1 MNALDVLLQ
10 SKQQRSTTPHHSQ
23 KRRLFLHRPS
33 ARRKISG
40 FGEQESGNNAL
51 DVLLQSDQRNTTPL
65 KSQKRRRSV
74 ENNGNY
80 PSSSESSSSESSSS
94 RFVVCPCCQTSVI
107 SHFVN
112 DHVDQCLKGAIPT
125 PLIEQPNSPSGLESG
140 NAELPDQSTLIDF
153 VESVNGAESESLE
166 YTQEVQINIQ
176 TDNSIPIGGQE
187 CGSDP
192 TTGNQRAIL
201 SDDANLEGGKN

>member
-1 MNALDVLLQ
+1 M
-10 SKQQRSTTPHHSQ
+10 
-23 KRRLFLHRPS
+23 
-33 ARRKISG
+33 
-40 FGEQESGNNAL
+40 
-51 DVLLQSDQRNTTPL
+51 
-65 KSQKRRRSV
+65 
-74 ENNGNY
+74 
-80 PSSSESSSSESSSS
+80 
-94 RFVVCPCCQTSVI
+94 I

-125 PLIEQPNSPSGLESG
+125 PLIEQPNSPSCLESG

-176 TDNSIPIGGQE
+176 TDNSIPIDGQE

-192 TTGNQRAIL
+192 TTGNQHAIL
-201 SDDANLEGGKN
+201 LDDANLEGGKNDIIAEEPNPDLSTRDEEEKNKAERDASGSMTSSLQMELTCPVCLSIFINPVCFLFPPCI